1 MLSCFLAIISC
12 DKEQKNEEKT
22 NQTEASPR
30 KIGASEKYLSLV
42 SEVHKKQDFMTE
54 DYVSFKFDL
63 QFEGENLQ
71 AKVTSRTDVSEFLVE
86 TNNKGS
92 FYYNTLE
99 GKYNSD
105 QPNKA
110 AETLIS
116 FVVCNY
122 HLFYNITGEDYAY
135 EEREELTL
143 LDKTFYKV
151 ALNNKSSKNLV
162 ADSFEVFVEQRSN
175 MLKAVS
181 LAHPL
186 KRNENVFLQYDKF
199 ITVNRI
205 PVSLQ
210 WNIFEQNSKGKMN
223 KSIGK
228 VSITSIKYL
237 KEDQITLTKMHRIF

>member
-12 DKEQKNEEKT
+12 GKEQKNEEKT
-22 NQTEASPR
+22 TQTEASPR
-30 KIGASEKYLSLV
+30 KMGASEKYLSSV
-42 SEVHKKQDFMTE
+42 SEVHKKQDFMAE

-63 QFEGENLQ
+63 QVEGENLQ

-86 TNNKGS
+86 TNNNGN
-92 FYYNTLE
+92 FYFNTLE

-105 QPNKA
+105 QPNKT

-122 HLFYNITGEDYAY
+122 HLFYNITGADYVY
-135 EEREELTL
+135 EEREELTF
-143 LDKTFYKV
+143 LDRTFYSV
-151 ALNNKSSKNLV
+151 ALKNQGASKLIPT
-162 ADSFEVFVEQRSN
+162 SFEVFVEQRTN
-175 MLKAVS
+175 MLKGVS
-181 LAHPL
+181 LPHPL
-186 KRNENVFLQYDKF
+186 KRSEKVFLQYDKF

-210 WNIFEQNSKGKMN
+210 WNIYQENAKDDLSSPM
-223 KSIGK
+223 GK

-237 KEDQITLTKMHRIF
+237 KENQVDLTPKQPYL